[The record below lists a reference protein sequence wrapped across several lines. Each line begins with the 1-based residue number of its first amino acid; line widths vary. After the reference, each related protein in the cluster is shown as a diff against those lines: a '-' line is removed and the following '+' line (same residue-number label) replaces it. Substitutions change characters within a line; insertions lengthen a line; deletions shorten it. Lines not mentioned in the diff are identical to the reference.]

1 MSLGDGINALAEPK
15 NANGGIRGRMSKEGL
30 KSSAVVD
37 PPAMD
42 STLLESPALS
52 SAHEVVLVPSAR
64 EHEHTVV
71 AATALLNAVAEP
83 GDGLVVRASR
93 PTEELTPQRQVVV
106 VTPSTA
112 RGLSHAS
119 ALISTWRPALT
130 QPGLLIMRDAPLP
143 PPQVVVQ
150 RTRALAERVQISVEI
165 PYLYRLRLVD
175 DLADALQSK
184 GRDVSRTRRR
194 LRDIRRRLYTA
205 TFLAAGGGPGE
216 PVRPLELAAPTP
228 STSVPTAV

>member
-1 MSLGDGINALAEPK
+1 M
-15 NANGGIRGRMSKEGL
+15 
-30 KSSAVVD
+30 
-37 PPAMD
+37 
-42 STLLESPALS
+42 
-52 SAHEVVLVPSAR
+52 PSAR

-71 AATALLNAVAEP
+71 AALALLNAVAEP
-83 GDGLVVRASR
+83 GDGLVVRACR

-106 VTPSTA
+106 VAPSTA

-119 ALISTWRPALT
+119 ALISTWRPALA

-165 PYLYRLRLVD
+165 PYLHRLRLVD
-175 DLADALQSK
+175 DLADALQGK

-194 LRDIRRRLYTA
+194 LRDIRRRLYAA

-216 PVRPLELAAPTP
+216 PVRPLELAASTP
-228 STSVPTAV
+228 STSVPTPV